1 MRVDQWV
8 KSLLS
13 GCGKESEMLELIS
26 ILHQASEEYF
36 SGRMSNED
44 LVGLAQKLCESIVVL
59 ANECG
64 KPLDMDKCVN
74 DLVSSVKSTIPR
86 GSLRDLLTRMRKGK
100 GRTTSTSET
109 GLL

>member
-1 MRVDQWV
+1 MRVDQWI

-36 SGRMSNED
+36 SGRMSNDD

-64 KPLDMDKCVN
+64 KNLDMDKCV
-74 DLVSSVKSTIPR
+74 DELVSSVKSTIPR
-86 GSLRDLLTRMRKGK
+86 GSLRDLMTRMRKGK
-100 GRTTSTSET
+100 GRTTSSSET